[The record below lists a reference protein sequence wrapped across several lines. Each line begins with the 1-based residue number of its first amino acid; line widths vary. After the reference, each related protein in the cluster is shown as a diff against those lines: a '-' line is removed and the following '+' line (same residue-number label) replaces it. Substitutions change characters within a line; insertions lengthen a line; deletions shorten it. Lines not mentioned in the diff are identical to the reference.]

1 MWVNLKIYYKCGY
14 RPKMFSERKLKKK
27 KKRRRRQWSSLG
39 KGASGRN
46 RGDFTVHLIACG
58 EI

>member
-27 KKRRRRQWSSLG
+27 KKKDDDDSGHHWG
-39 KGASGRN
+39 KGLAG
-46 RGDFTVHLIACG
+46 GTEETLLYI
-58 EI
+58 

>member
-27 KKRRRRQWSSLG
+27 KKEEQKQNHTFNTFKKLFLIIFKSSL
-39 KGASGRN
+39 N
-46 RGDFTVHLIACG
+46 
-58 EI
+58 